1 MDEADKNLDEEQ
13 IMCQTLVKKLRDL
26 ERQKTEER
34 SEEKLKSI
42 EADIHAY
49 TIDLTRMKKMFPEH
63 YFDLVE

>member
-1 MDEADKNLDEEQ
+1 MDEVDKHLTEEQ

-26 ERQKTEER
+26 ENQKTENL

-42 EADIHAY
+42 DADIHSY
-49 TIDLTRMKKMFPEH
+49 TLNLTRMKKMFPEH